1 MFRSIACGPPEI
13 SHGPPGPMWTSAEDQ
28 CYEPCFIIIIFYYYN
43 ILYSWFFTIVLINK
57 ELIKTNY
64 LQQKE

>member
-1 MFRSIACGPPEI
+1 MAYRGTGKISGGSPKMSFKMGPLRKPK
-13 SHGPPGPMWTSAEDQ
+13 
-28 CYEPCFIIIIFYYYN
+28 FYYYCYYYYYHN